1 MYSTQSYPALR
12 WSMSS
17 SENTCFISPWRMCY
31 ISLCNTPYSP
41 MSHTDFH
48 VNLTCNPLEQ
58 LLVVSQRW
66 NIAGQLDIHGPSV
79 HLSLLVHRTVC
90 VRQTFLASFIC
101 PFVFPS
107 VQVCSCLF
115 ECAQMIL
122 WSYPLHNTMNL
133 NSDYDNINILC
144 QTNIYTYLIMW
155 KHI

>member
-1 MYSTQSYPALR
+1 
-12 WSMSS
+12 
-17 SENTCFISPWRMCY
+17 MCY

-66 NIAGQLDIHGPSV
+66 NIAGQLDMHGPSV
-79 HLSLLVHRTVC
+79 HLSLLVHRTLC
-90 VRQTFLASFIC
+90 VRQTFLASFI
-101 PFVFPS
+101 S
-107 VQVCSCLF
+107 VRSSVHVCSCLF
-115 ECAQMIL
+115 EYAQIIR

-144 QTNIYTYLIMW
+144 HLFNYVKTYIIL
-155 KHI
+155 